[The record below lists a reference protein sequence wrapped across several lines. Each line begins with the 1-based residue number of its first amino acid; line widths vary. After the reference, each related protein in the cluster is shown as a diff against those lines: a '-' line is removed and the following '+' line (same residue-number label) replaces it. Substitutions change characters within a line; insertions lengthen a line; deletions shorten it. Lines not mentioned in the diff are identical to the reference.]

1 VKKHLTAKDKSYFAP
16 TPEWDDLR
24 SHDRTYS

>member
-1 VKKHLTAKDKSYFAP
+1 VKQHLTAKDKGYFAP

-24 SHDRTYS
+24 SHDRIFS